1 MKIWNRDDYHRIELA
16 IRFLDR
22 NATRQPDLEE
32 IARAAH
38 LSAFHFQ
45 RLFKRWAGVTPKR
58 FLQILTVEMAK
69 ERLAASRS
77 VLEASWDVG
86 LSGPGR
92 LHDLFVSVEAVTPG
106 EFKSRGAGLAIRYG
120 FHATPFGLS
129 LLGAT
134 DRGVC
139 HLAFVE
145 VGRERRA
152 IADLAR
158 GYPSARL
165 VEDSKM
171 TAGLAEQIFQRN
183 PEGRKPKMVLHAGTN
198 FQAKVWNALLRV
210 PPGSVATYGEIA
222 RAIGKPKAMRAV
234 GSAVARNSVAYLI
247 PCHRVIRS
255 LGVIGNYRWG
265 PARKRIML
273 AWEAVRAGHSTAQ

>member
-1 MKIWNRDDYHRIELA
+1 MKTWNPDDYRRIELA

-58 FLQILTVEMAK
+58 FLQILTVELAK

-77 VLEASWDVG
+77 VLDTAWDVG

-92 LHDLFVSVEAVTPG
+92 LHDLFVAVEAVTPG
-106 EFKSRGAGLAIRYG
+106 EFKARGAGLSIRYG
-120 FHATPFGLS
+120 FHATPFGLA
-129 LLGAT
+129 LLGVT
-134 DRGVC
+134 ERGVC

-145 VGRERRA
+145 ESNERRA
-152 IADLAR
+152 
-158 GYPSARL
+158 
-165 VEDSKM
+165 
-171 TAGLAEQIFQRN
+171 LAELKCGFPAAQIAEDAVRTARFAEQVFQKN
-183 PEGRKPKMVLHAGTN
+183 PKRAKSEMVLHAGTN
-198 FQAKVWNALLRV
+198 FQAKVWNALLRI
-210 PPGSVATYGEIA
+210 PPGAVATYGEIA
-222 RAIGKPKAMRAV
+222 CAIGKPKAVRAV
-234 GSAVARNSVAYLI
+234 GHAVARNSVAYLI

-255 LGVIGNYRWG
+255 LGVIGHYRWG

-273 AWEAVRAGHSTAQ
+273 AWEAARRERTG